1 MFEDIDRN
9 IEVKIKIL
17 ALAVKRNKRIL
28 STGKENKL
36 FG

>member
-1 MFEDIDRN
+1 MFEDIERN

-17 ALAVKRNKRIL
+17 ALAVKGNKRIL

-36 FG
+36 LG